1 MTGTRVRSQ
10 FLVFLMFTS
19 TMLALVGPA
28 SSVSAENETTS
39 GAITGTETWSGSHE
53 LTGDLTIAAGAKLI
67 IDPGTEITLPN
78 GTSIDVRG
86 NLCAGFSSCGSSG
99 DASEVNPITFTWNDP
114 LVNMQDRLFVA

>member
-39 GAITGTETWSGSHE
+39 GTITGTETWSGSHE

-67 IDPGTEITLPN
+67 INPGTEISLPN
-78 GTSIDVRG
+78 GP
-86 NLCAGFSSCGSSG
+86 LLM
-99 DASEVNPITFTWNDP
+99 SEAIYALAFLLVAQVVMPQRLIQSP
-114 LVNMQDRLFVA
+114 LLGMLHL